1 VFEGRTAHVTG
12 GSGIGKAI
20 TAALLERG
28 SNVVVPEISPE
39 NAQTAADELSGGA
52 GSRSSRVQ

>member
-1 VFEGRTAHVTG
+1 MTG